1 MFRPALNENFSGMKE
16 VTLNSLSLGERGTI
30 QRITA
35 SATNVRRRLLEM
47 GMIKGTVVEMIRS
60 APMGDPIEVK
70 VKGYRLSM
78 RRVEAESVI
87 IYKIEN
93 ELRDSNT

>member
-1 MFRPALNENFSGMKE
+1 MNEGS
-16 VTLNSLSLGERGTI
+16 LNSLSPGERGSI

-35 SATNVRRRLLEM
+35 SETNVRRRLLEM
-47 GMIKGTVVEMIRS
+47 GLIKGTTVEMIRS

-70 VKGYRLSM
+70 VKGYRLSL

-87 IYKIEN
+87 ICKLEN
-93 ELRDSNT
+93 ELRDGNT